1 MRSEC
6 NSRPDC
12 EKQGLPGEPRVDA
25 PRMEETGPPGGC
37 AFREGVGEQTGAV
50 FCTWPARAG
59 RHDPAVWT
67 QPKEMLVGGV
77 WLWSQDAELEVSPSA
92 PTPHGTANKHCE

>member
-1 MRSEC
+1 MPR
-6 NSRPDC
+6 
-12 EKQGLPGEPRVDA
+12 LPVQSLATWHRKGWSILLIIREIQIII
-25 PRMEETGPPGGC
+25 T
-37 AFREGVGEQTGAV
+37 FREGVGEQTGAV

-77 WLWSQDAELEVSPSA
+77 WLWSQDAELEVSRVTDMEIPGWGPA
-92 PTPHGTANKHCE
+92 GQEA